1 VLAATASPALSRR
14 AEAIATVLLDHH
26 RRNARRAHATDDR
39 SSLINTDRLCAR
51 AGMPDHAG
59 SIAVSL
65 MEVAQWCAD
74 RRWPPLNALAVHRQT
89 GKPGGYY
96 RLAAGCSVLGWRDE
110 MRACLAFDG
119 YPATQEARGLV
130 RRLAVWMAPQ
140 RRAP

>member
-1 VLAATASPALSRR
+1 VLAATVSPALSHR
-14 AEAIATVLLDHH
+14 AAAIAAVLLDHH
-26 RRNARRAHATDDR
+26 RRTSRRAHATDDR
-39 SSLINTDRLCAR
+39 SSLINTDRLCAL

-74 RRWPPLNALAVHRQT
+74 RGWPPLNALAVHRET
-89 GKPGGYY
+89 GKPSGYY

-119 YPATQEARGLV
+119 FPATREARGLV
-130 RRLAVWMAPQ
+130 RRFAGWMAP
-140 RRAP
+140 RW